1 MHIHI
6 HSWRL
11 SSDRSIFE
19 LSHCKNN
26 HSFPPHEILVPSIGS
41 TVEQSAFRNNI
52 LRLPKDL
59 EDGWLR
65 TATCQ
70 EENAR
75 IPIQWRVLPIVL
87 KVYLHDEGLEFNFS
101 QFSNEQVLKWFFIQQ
116 QPLRPQKIPAL
127 ETPQKLFLSL
137 LRTTPNEQA
146 GCVDTRDLFEKSCRS
161 EEHF

>member
-1 MHIHI
+1 MEVKMHIHI

-75 IPIQWRVLPIVL
+75 IPIQ
-87 KVYLHDEGLEFNFS
+87 
-101 QFSNEQVLKWFFIQQ
+101 
-116 QPLRPQKIPAL
+116 
-127 ETPQKLFLSL
+127 
-137 LRTTPNEQA
+137 
-146 GCVDTRDLFEKSCRS
+146 
-161 EEHF
+161 